1 MNIIKRILGILLIA
15 ILITSCKKNTEEGSI
30 VSSEIP
36 FTKEGT
42 LTLTKADGSLIK
54 KIDIEFAEDDY
65 ERETGLMHRSSMKP
79 LQGMLFIQDEERLQN
94 FYMKN
99 TLISLD
105 LIFIDSNKKVV
116 SFAENAKPLDLTS
129 LPSQVPA
136 KYILEINGGL
146 SEDWIIEIG
155 DSVEWTRD

>member
-1 MNIIKRILGILLIA
+1 MKTFLKITFILFASIA
-15 ILITSCKKNTEEGSI
+15 VYSCKESKKDTIITETEF
-30 VSSEIP
+30 V

-54 KIDIEFAEDDY
+54 TIDVEFAEDDY

-79 LQGMLFIQDEERLQN
+79 LQGMLFIQDIERVQN

-99 TLISLD
+99 TLIPLD

-129 LPSQVPA
+129 LSSQVPA
-136 KYILEINGGL
+136 KYVLEINGGL
-146 SEDWIIEIG
+146 SEEWIIEIG
-155 DSVEWTRD
+155 DTVDWTRD

>member
-1 MNIIKRILGILLIA
+1 MKSLLKIVLV
-15 ILITSCKKNTEEGSI
+15 IFVSITITNCKETKEEKVITETEF
-30 VSSEIP
+30 V

-42 LTLTKADGSLIK
+42 LTLTKANGTPIK
-54 KIDIEFAEDDY
+54 TIAVEFAEDDY

-79 LQGMLFIQDEERLQN
+79 LQGMLFIQDVERIQN

-99 TLISLD
+99 TLIPLD

-129 LPSQVPA
+129 LSSQVPA
-136 KYILEINGGL
+136 KYVLEINGGL
-146 SEDWIIEIG
+146 SEEWVIEIG
-155 DSVEWTRD
+155 DTVEWTRD